1 MYNND
6 LEFQILKMF
15 YNNYM
20 NIDEIAL
27 KLDMNV
33 DEIDK
38 IISFYFDKYFRK
50 LFYFPFYPRCFIV
63 FINLI

>member
-6 LEFQILKMF
+6 IEFQILRMF

-20 NIDEIAL
+20 NVDEIAL
-27 KLDMNV
+27 KLGMSE

-38 IISFYFDKYFRK
+38 IISFYFEKYF
-50 LFYFPFYPRCFIV
+50 FDIPFQYIV
-63 FINLI
+63 ISNE

>member
-6 LEFQILKMF
+6 IEFEVLKMF
-15 YNNYM
+15 YNNYL

-27 KLDMNV
+27 KIGMNE

-38 IISFYFDKYFRK
+38 IISFYYNKYF
-50 LFYFPFYPRCFIV
+50 YDIPYQYI
-63 FINLI
+63 IISDE

>member
-6 LEFQILKMF
+6 IDFEILKMF

-27 KLDMNV
+27 KIGMNE

-38 IISFYFDKYFRK
+38 IISFYYNKYF
-50 LFYFPFYPRCFIV
+50 YDIPYQY
-63 FINLI
+63 INISDA

>member
-6 LEFQILKMF
+6 VDFEILKMF

-27 KLDMNV
+27 KIGMNE

-38 IISFYFDKYFRK
+38 IISFYYNKYF
-50 LFYFPFYPRCFIV
+50 YDIPYQY
-63 FINLI
+63 INISDA

>member
-38 IISFYFDKYFRK
+38 IISFYYDKYF
-50 LFYFPFYPRCFIV
+50 YDIPYQY
-63 FINLI
+63 INISDA

>member
-6 LEFQILKMF
+6 IDFEILKMF

-27 KLDMNV
+27 KLGINE

-38 IISFYFDKYFRK
+38 IISFYHDKYF
-50 LFYFPFYPRCFIV
+50 YDIPFQYIV
-63 FINLI
+63 ISNE

>member
-6 LEFQILKMF
+6 IDFQILKMF
-15 YNNYM
+15 YNEYI

-27 KLDMNV
+27 KIGMSV

-38 IISFYFDKYFRK
+38 IISFYFDKYF
-50 LFYFPFYPRCFIV
+50 YDIPYQY
-63 FINLI
+63 INISDE

>member
-38 IISFYFDKYFRK
+38 IISFYFDKYF
-50 LFYFPFYPRCFIV
+50 YDIPYQY
-63 FINLI
+63 INISDA

>member
-15 YNNYM
+15 YNEYM
-20 NIDEIAL
+20 NIDKIAL
-27 KLDMNV
+27 KLDMSV

-38 IISFYFDKYFRK
+38 IISFYYDKYF
-50 LFYFPFYPRCFIV
+50 YDIPYQY
-63 FINLI
+63 INISDE

>member
-6 LEFQILKMF
+6 IDFEILKMF

-20 NIDEIAL
+20 NVDKIAL

-38 IISFYFDKYFRK
+38 IIGFYYDKYF
-50 LFYFPFYPRCFIV
+50 YDIPYQY
-63 FINLI
+63 INISDA

>member
-6 LEFQILKMF
+6 IDFQILKMF
-15 YNNYM
+15 YNEYI

-27 KLDMNV
+27 KIGINV

-38 IISFYFDKYFRK
+38 IISFYHDKYF
-50 LFYFPFYPRCFIV
+50 FDIPYQYI
-63 FINLI
+63 IISDA

>member
-6 LEFQILKMF
+6 IDFEILKMF
-15 YNNYM
+15 YNEYM

-38 IISFYFDKYFRK
+38 IISFYYDKYF
-50 LFYFPFYPRCFIV
+50 YDIPYQY
-63 FINLI
+63 INISDA

>member
-6 LEFQILKMF
+6 IDFEILKMF
-15 YNNYM
+15 YNEYM

-38 IISFYFDKYFRK
+38 IISFYFDKYF
-50 LFYFPFYPRCFIV
+50 YDIPYQY
-63 FINLI
+63 INISDA

>member
-6 LEFQILKMF
+6 IDFEILKMF

-20 NIDEIAL
+20 NVDEIAL
-27 KLDMNV
+27 KFNKTE

-38 IISFYFDKYFRK
+38 IISFYHDKYF
-50 LFYFPFYPRCFIV
+50 YDIPYHYI
-63 FINLI
+63 IISDA

>member
-6 LEFQILKMF
+6 VDFEILKMF

-27 KLDMNV
+27 KLDMND

-38 IISFYFDKYFRK
+38 IISFYFDKYF
-50 LFYFPFYPRCFIV
+50 YDIPYQY
-63 FINLI
+63 INISDA

>member
-1 MYNND
+1 MYNNKVD
-6 LEFQILKMF
+6 FEILKMF

-27 KLDMNV
+27 KIGMNE

-38 IISFYFDKYFRK
+38 IISFYFDKYF
-50 LFYFPFYPRCFIV
+50 YDIPYQY
-63 FINLI
+63 INISDA

>member
-6 LEFQILKMF
+6 LEFEILKMF
-15 YNNYM
+15 YNNYL

-27 KLDMNV
+27 KLGINE

-38 IISFYFDKYFRK
+38 IISFYHDKYF
-50 LFYFPFYPRCFIV
+50 YDIPFQYIV
-63 FINLI
+63 ISNE

>member
-15 YNNYM
+15 YNEYM

-27 KLDMNV
+27 KIDMNV

-38 IISFYFDKYFRK
+38 IISFYYDKYF
-50 LFYFPFYPRCFIV
+50 YDIPYQY
-63 FINLI
+63 INISDE

>member
-1 MYNND
+1 MYNNA
-6 LEFQILKMF
+6 LELEILRMF

-27 KLDMNV
+27 KLGMSE

-38 IISFYFDKYFRK
+38 IIGFYYDKYF
-50 LFYFPFYPRCFIV
+50 FDIPYQNI
-63 FINLI
+63 IISDA

>member
-6 LEFQILKMF
+6 IDFEILKMF

-20 NIDEIAL
+20 NVDEIAL
-27 KLDMNV
+27 KIGMNV

-38 IISFYFDKYFRK
+38 IISFYFDKYF
-50 LFYFPFYPRCFIV
+50 YDIPYQY
-63 FINLI
+63 INISDA